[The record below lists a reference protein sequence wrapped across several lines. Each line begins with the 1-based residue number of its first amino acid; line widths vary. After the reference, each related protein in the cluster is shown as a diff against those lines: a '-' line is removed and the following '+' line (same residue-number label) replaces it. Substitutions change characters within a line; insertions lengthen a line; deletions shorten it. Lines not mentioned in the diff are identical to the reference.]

1 MSQDQAEL
9 PMFPFAR
16 TVGDLESPPGGR
28 PGVPVS
34 RVRLPTGR
42 TAWLATRHADVRQM
56 LRSGAFSSDMTKPG
70 FPLMVNADAS
80 APMPGFFL
88 AMEPPRAHQVPAA
101 AHPGIHAQAHAAART
116 AHLGDRDQRARC
128 HAR

>member
-9 PMFPFAR
+9 PIFPFAR
-16 TVGDLESPPGGR
+16 TVGDLASPPGGR

-88 AMEPPRAHQVPAA
+88 AIDPPGT
-101 AHPGIHAQAHAAART
+101 PGSGGCSPRNSRSGT
-116 AHLGDRDQRARC
+116 CGGSNRSSWRP
-128 HAR
+128 

>member
-16 TVGDLESPPGGR
+16 TVGDLASPPGGR
-28 PGVPVS
+28 LDVPVS

-42 TAWLATRHADVRQM
+42 M
-56 LRSGAFSSDMTKPG
+56 LRSEAFSSDTTKPG
-70 FPLMVNADAS
+70 FPLMVNADTS

-88 AMEPPRAHQVPAA
+88 AMDPPST
-101 AHPGIHAQAHAAART
+101 PGSGGCSPRNSCSGT
-116 AHLGDRDQRARC
+116 CGGSNRSSRRP
-128 HAR
+128 